1 VESRRS
7 LRRRR
12 TPGWFDG
19 FDCCAAADHFGRA
32 DQSSGSSRATLG
44 RPGSSSILSGQPR
57 RSEVPAVSRIVITV
71 PREESDDEE
80 WTGFVPLE
88 DAAGAAATSSGGS
101 GVSMLASMRVSSSAY
116 LATHGIG
123 PGFACATIGH
133 QPRNVIYQSSQGV
146 NYTVHGKS
154 ENSCKFGVGVTYM
167 EITSSLQR
175 KRSDG
180 TWQNMASD
188 FSGANKLG
196 GDIAADAAFDC
207 NHNAAKTY
215 RTAALAY
222 TFKSGV
228 GYTGDDYASRSLT
241 CPDSG

>member
-1 VESRRS
+1 MTLWRVAVVCVAVGLLVGSTVS
-7 LRRRR
+7 TAAPPR
-12 TPGWFDG
+12 TISVAPTK
-19 FDCCAAADHFGRA
+19 AAEVLEQLWGVQVPP
-32 DQSSGSSRATLG
+32 QSCLAN
-44 RPGSSSILSGQPR
+44 PDAPKC
-57 RSEVPAVSRIVITV
+57 PAVSRIVITV

-167 EITSSLQR
+167 ENHFI
-175 KRSDG
+175 
-180 TWQNMASD
+180 ASTE
-188 FSGANKLG
+188 
-196 GDIAADAAFDC
+196 AFRW
-207 NHNAAKTY
+207 HVAEH
-215 RTAALAY
+215 
-222 TFKSGV
+222 GI
-228 GYTGDDYASRSLT
+228 
-241 CPDSG
+241 